1 MENKILEIKNYFL
14 NKITACD
21 FKLITLEKGHNNWL
35 RFIVEVDDL
44 YMFDFSIEPKLEL
57 YCQHNGSFMQIEIP
71 NDRLNNLIKF
81 IDNSENELRKQ
92 QITELENKLNE
103 LKYQIN

>member
-1 MENKILEIKNYFL
+1 MEKQILEVQNYFL

-21 FKLITLEKGHNNWL
+21 FKIITLEKGHKNWL
-35 RFIVEVDDL
+35 RFIVQVDDL
-44 YMFDFSIEPKLEL
+44 YMFEFSIEPKLEL

-71 NDRLNNLIKF
+71 TDRLNNLIKF

-92 QITELENKLNE
+92 KISELESKLSE
-103 LKYQIN
+103 LKSQIN

>member
-1 MENKILEIKNYFL
+1 MENKILEVQNYFL

-21 FKLITLEKGHNNWL
+21 FKLIEIQKNNDDWHN
-35 RFIVEVDDL
+35 FKVKIDEI
-44 YMFDFSIEPKLEL
+44 FQFEFSIETKLNL
-57 YCQHNGSFMQIEIP
+57 FCFHYGFMKIEIP

-92 QITELENKLNE
+92 KISELESKLSE
-103 LKYQIN
+103 LKSQIN

>member
-1 MENKILEIKNYFL
+1 MEKQIAELKNYFL

-21 FKLITLEKGHNNWL
+21 FKIITLEKGHNNWL

-44 YMFDFSIEPKLEL
+44 YMFEFSIESKLEL
-57 YCQHNGSFMQIEIP
+57 YCRHNGSFMQIEIP

-81 IDNSENELRKQ
+81 IEDNEIEAKNKR
-92 QITELENKLNE
+92 IAELEKQLE
-103 LKYQIN
+103 ILKS

>member
-1 MENKILEIKNYFL
+1 MENKILEVQNYFL

-35 RFIVEVDDL
+35 RFIVEIDDL
-44 YMFDFSIEPKLEL
+44 YMFEFSIEPKLEL
-57 YCQHNGSFMQIEIP
+57 YCSHSYSFIKIEIP

-81 IDNSENELRKQ
+81 IDNYENELRKQ
-92 QITELENKLNE
+92 QISELENKLSE
-103 LKYQIN
+103 LKLQIN

>member
-1 MENKILEIKNYFL
+1 MENKILEVQNYFL

-21 FKLITLEKGHNNWL
+21 FKIITLEKGPNNWL

-57 YCQHNGSFMQIEIP
+57 YCQHNSFMDIEVP
-71 NDRLNNLIKF
+71 DDRLNNLIKF

-92 QITELENKLNE
+92 KISELESKLSE
-103 LKYQIN
+103 LKSQNN

>member
-1 MENKILEIKNYFL
+1 MKKQITEVKNYFL

-21 FKLITLEKGHNNWL
+21 FKIITLEKGHNNWL
-35 RFIVEVDDL
+35 RLIIEVDDL
-44 YMFDFSIEPKLEL
+44 YMFDFSIEPILEL

-81 IDNSENELRKQ
+81 IEDNEIEAKKRK
-92 QITELENKLNE
+92 IAELEKQLE
-103 LKYQIN
+103 ILKS

>member
-1 MENKILEIKNYFL
+1 MEKQILEVKNYFL

-21 FKLITLEKGHNNWL
+21 FKIITLRDGGNGWHN
-35 RFIVEVDDL
+35 FIVEIDNL
-44 YMFDFSIEPKLEL
+44 YQFDFSINKKLEL

-81 IDNSENELRKQ
+81 IEDNENEAKKRK
-92 QITELENKLNE
+92 IAELEKQLE
-103 LKYQIN
+103 ILKS

>member
-1 MENKILEIKNYFL
+1 MENKILEVQNYFL

-21 FKLITLEKGHNNWL
+21 FKILTFEKGHNNWI
-35 RFIVEVDDL
+35 RFTVEVDDL

-57 YCQHNGSFMQIEIP
+57 YCQHAGSFMQIEIP

-81 IDNSENELRKQ
+81 IDNYENELRKQ
-92 QITELENKLNE
+92 KISELEIKLSE
-103 LKYQIN
+103 LKSQIN

>member
-1 MENKILEIKNYFL
+1 MEKQITEVKNYFL

-21 FKLITLEKGHNNWL
+21 FKIITLRDGGNGWHN
-35 RFIVEVDDL
+35 FIVEIDGL
-44 YMFDFSIEPKLEL
+44 YQFDFSINKKSEL

-81 IDNSENELRKQ
+81 IEANEIEAKNKK
-92 QITELENKLNE
+92 IAELEKQLE
-103 LKYQIN
+103 ILKS

>member
-1 MENKILEIKNYFL
+1 MEKQITEVKNYFL

-21 FKLITLEKGHNNWL
+21 FKIITLEKGYDNWL

-44 YMFDFSIEPKLEL
+44 YMFEFSIEPKLEL

-103 LKYQIN
+103 LKCQIN

>member
-21 FKLITLEKGHNNWL
+21 FKIITLEKGHNNWL

-57 YCQHNGSFMQIEIP
+57 YCQHGSFMQIEVP
-71 NDRLNNLIKF
+71 DDRILNLIKF
-81 IDNSENELRKQ
+81 IDNT
-92 QITELENKLNE
+92 QIE
-103 LKYQIN
+103 LKKTKNR